1 MPIPTLHYLF
11 LFFILFTSLMNEA
24 DSARNLDD
32 HHPKHAL
39 HPHQQISFSMPHNI
53 HTQTRPNAAPN
64 NNLPP
69 FSKPLLAGGYFPPV
83 VAGIPYNPQPAGVR
97 QPPTLDLGGL
107 TLSFPAAATLRE
119 LELGTVAAIDEEV
132 YSAAAAS
139 VLVGKAEGVYVAAS
153 SGDGSSHMMAM
164 TARFVGSG
172 EYEDGL
178 RLFGV
183 LKNDAEES
191 HLAVIGGTGR
201 YDGANGYATVK
212 PLNISSESRD
222 DGSYKI
228 LNFNVYLG
236 YNNN

>member
-1 MPIPTLHYLF
+1 
-11 LFFILFTSLMNEA
+11 MNEA

-64 NNLPP
+64 DNLPP

-119 LELGTVAAIDEEV
+119 LELGTVVAIDEEV
-132 YSAAAAS
+132 YSSAAAS
-139 VLVGKAEGVYVAAS
+139 ALVGKAEGVYVAAS
-153 SGDGSSHMMAM
+153 SGDGGSHMMAM

-212 PLNISSESRD
+212 PLDISGSTSSEGGD

-228 LNFNVYLG
+228 LNFNAILREKAEG
-236 YNNN
+236 